1 MDNTLLVRA
10 VLIIG
15 AGAVLFWLI
24 TNYNAKQS
32 TKTAEK
38 FFERSQYGQFA
49 PRGDVEF
56 PFEGSVPTTAIS
68 KPSQVDP
75 AEEDQSEQYRPV
87 DFETKK
93 VANDCFPKDRLTVDD
108 LLPKDAANS
117 KWAQVAPSGKGNLN
131 DQNFLTAGFNIGVD
145 TVQSSLR
152 NANLQLRSEPPI
164 PKGDGWGIHM
174 STIDPDLMRKPLD
187 TSEW

>member
-15 AGAVLFWLI
+15 AGVVLFWLI
-24 TNYNAKQS
+24 SNYNSKQN
-32 TKTAEK
+32 TKKAEK
-38 FFERSQYGQFA
+38 FYEQSQYGKFA

-56 PFEGSVPTTAIS
+56 PFEGSVPSTALAT
-68 KPSQVDP
+68 PSQVNP
-75 AEEDQSEQYRPV
+75 AEEGQDSQFRPV
-87 DFETKK
+87 NFETNK

-108 LLPKDAANS
+108 LLPKDASSS
-117 KWAQVAPSGKGNLN
+117 KWAQVAPSGQGSLN

-152 NANLQLRSEPPI
+152 NANMQLRSEPPI
-164 PKGDGWGIHM
+164 PKSDGWGIQM
-174 STIDPDLMRKPLD
+174 STIDPDLLRKPLD
-187 TSEW
+187 TAEW

>member
-24 TNYNAKQS
+24 SNYNAKQS

-75 AEEDQSEQYRPV
+75 AEEDQSDQYRPV

-117 KWAQVAPSGKGNLN
+117 KWAQVAPSGKGSLN